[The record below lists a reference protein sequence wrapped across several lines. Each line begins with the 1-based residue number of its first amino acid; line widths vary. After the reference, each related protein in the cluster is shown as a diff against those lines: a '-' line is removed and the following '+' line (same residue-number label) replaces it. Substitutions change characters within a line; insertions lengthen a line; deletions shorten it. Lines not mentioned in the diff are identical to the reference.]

1 MRRARWALAAIAAV
15 FLTTLAVPPASA
27 AGPGL
32 IIWAP
37 ATQGAVLRSQLA
49 DGFRGDPVTVV
60 DKDAT
65 AILRDLQTVDLAG
78 APDVVWADATWTG
91 ELVRDRVVRRIPLS
105 EGLRARFPPNVLAA
119 FRYGYGDYGVPVT
132 ITNDALVTNL
142 DLVPVGATTFGQL
155 ERIAGRLVAAGDA
168 KIGLALGQ
176 GGPGDEHFLGSLFT
190 GLGGYL
196 FGKDQAGGLDPYNI
210 GIASPRLLANA
221 ERIEA
226 WNESGLVS
234 ATLTPAQAARAFTS
248 GRAPFWI
255 TGPGSLAVIDELPFD
270 VAITPVPPI
279 VRGIA
284 PLPLLA
290 VQGAMVTVYADRHG
304 VGDLATAL
312 VRRHFTSA
320 AVQTALARA
329 TATVPAAADATVPA
343 ALRGFA
349 RTGSGGT
356 PLPNIVQGAVVLL
369 AFGKAWAT
377 ATAGDGAVP
386 ARTAFAD
393 AQRAVLQSIG

>member
-1 MRRARWALAAIAAV
+1 MRRARWAVAALAAV
-15 FLTTLAVPPASA
+15 CLTTLAVPAASA

-37 ATQGAVLRSQLA
+37 AKQGAILRDQLA
-49 DGFRGDPVTVV
+49 DGFRGNPVTVV
-60 DKDAT
+60 DKDA
-65 AILRDLQTVDLAG
+65 AGILRDLQTIDLAR
-78 APDVVWADATWTG
+78 APDVIWADATWTG
-91 ELVRDRVVRRIPLS
+91 ELVRDRVVRRLPLS
-105 EGLRARFPPNVLAA
+105 QGLRARFPQNVLAA

-142 DLVPVGATTFGQL
+142 DLVPVGVTTFGEL
-155 ERIAGRLVAAGDA
+155 ERIADRLVAAGDA
-168 KIGLALGQ
+168 TVGLALGQ
-176 GGPGDEHFLGSLFT
+176 HGPGDEYFLGSLFT

-210 GIASPRLLANA
+210 GLASPGLLANA
-221 ERIEA
+221 GRIDG

-234 ATLTPAQAARAFTS
+234 ATLTPAQAARAFAS

-255 TGPGSLAVIDELPFD
+255 TGPGSLVAINELPFD

-304 VGDLATAL
+304 VGDLATTL
-312 VRRHFTSA
+312 VRRYFSSA
-320 AVQTALARA
+320 AAQTALARA

-349 RTGSGGT
+349 RAGSGGT
-356 PLPNIVQGAVVLL
+356 PLPNIVQGGVLLL
-369 AFGKAWAT
+369 AFRQAWAA